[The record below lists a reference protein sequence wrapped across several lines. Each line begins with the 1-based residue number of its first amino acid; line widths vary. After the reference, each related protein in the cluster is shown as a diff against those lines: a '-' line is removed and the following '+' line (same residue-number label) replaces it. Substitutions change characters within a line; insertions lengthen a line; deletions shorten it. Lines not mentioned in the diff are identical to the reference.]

1 MLLFAFVLLWALS
14 CVAAPYPNELV
25 LQHVPTVL
33 VVAGLIAGRRRR
45 WLSRQSESLVLLF
58 MTLHMLGARYLYSYV
73 PYDDWSY
80 WLMGQSISSRFGFTR
95 NHYDRLVHFA
105 YGLLLVSPAREVL
118 SRQLKPTGRGADWLA
133 LEFILATSAVYEI
146 AEWLVA
152 VTLAPDW
159 ADHYNGQQ
167 GDVWDA
173 QKDMALAALG
183 AAVGLLVT
191 KLGNCLSPT
200 KKVKMQNAKSK
211 SKNDG

>member
-1 MLLFAFVLLWALS
+1 M
-14 CVAAPYPNELV
+14 
-25 LQHVPTVL
+25 
-33 VVAGLIAGRRRR
+33 
-45 WLSRQSESLVLLF
+45 
-58 MTLHMLGARYLYSYV
+58 
-73 PYDDWSY
+73 
-80 WLMGQSISSRFGFTR
+80 
-95 NHYDRLVHFA
+95 
-105 YGLLLVSPAREVL
+105 
-118 SRQLKPTGRGADWLA
+118 A